1 MEAEKIFDALQHTGI
16 YIVDRETMITYY
28 ENPIAQQYSVKERI
42 GKPCYSS
49 HGNTSMCSSCP
60 IRTQEHVSFVSRG
73 DLNMVFIVRS
83 VEITWNGRP
92 SYLISVAKQMDLPHM
107 TEYDKSM
114 NRMSR
119 ALQCSVS
126 VYTEINMEAMSYRR
140 IKLKNVQRFDT
151 APVGDYARVFELMC
165 QNEIHPDDVA
175 RVRENLAPDILHAI
189 SADSK
194 GASEFSVR
202 YRLKNAEPM
211 VMMET
216 RVIILRDELPH
227 YAVCIVTDVTE
238 ETMRNEQIDALS
250 NVLQNVAVG
259 MFVFELDQNDC
270 HVVIA
275 NPAVCKMMGID
286 REKTLGIQNEQILS
300 LTHPDDVPLI
310 QNVIRKMSVPGGAM
324 DYEYRTLN
332 KRSGNYIWLSAK
344 ARSMA
349 SPDGK
354 VLAYIS
360 YYDITE
366 ARKLRELQ
374 AALEAEKKATEAKS
388 GFLANMSH
396 EIRTPMN
403 AILGM
408 TELAIG
414 MVHDNDV
421 VAEYLKQIKESSDY
435 LLGIL
440 NDILEMSRIDSGKVS
455 LNKEWIAPREILTPV
470 LNMISPRMTEKGITF
485 TYDPRILRRSRI
497 KFLIDPQKTKQ
508 MLMNLLNNACKFT
521 PEGGQVKL
529 SFRNISIDRSNGTA
543 LDHII
548 IEDDGCGMSKEFLQ
562 RIFQPFEQ
570 ERISQTASVQ
580 GTGLGL
586 AISRTVARQMG
597 GDITVVSELGKGSAF
612 TITFPYQYR
621 LTDADEETVDSNDQH
636 ISDSVLAGKRILLAE
651 DHPLNALIATKLLEN
666 QGIAI
671 THVSDGEGAVKIFAS
686 NPPDTY
692 AAILMDVCMPNM
704 DGLTATKAIRS
715 MAREDAKTIPI
726 IAMTANAYDEDRKKS
741 KEAGMNIHLTKPI
754 VPAILYDTLKKC
766 MKT

>member
-1 MEAEKIFDALQHTGI
+1 
-16 YIVDRETMITYY
+16 
-28 ENPIAQQYSVKERI
+28 
-42 GKPCYSS
+42 
-49 HGNTSMCSSCP
+49 
-60 IRTQEHVSFVSRG
+60 
-73 DLNMVFIVRS
+73 
-83 VEITWNGRP
+83 
-92 SYLISVAKQMDLPHM
+92 
-107 TEYDKSM
+107 
-114 NRMSR
+114 
-119 ALQCSVS
+119 
-126 VYTEINMEAMSYRR
+126 
-140 IKLKNVQRFDT
+140 
-151 APVGDYARVFELMC
+151 
-165 QNEIHPDDVA
+165 
-175 RVRENLAPDILHAI
+175 
-189 SADSK
+189 
-194 GASEFSVR
+194 
-202 YRLKNAEPM
+202 
-211 VMMET
+211 
-216 RVIILRDELPH
+216 
-227 YAVCIVTDVTE
+227 
-238 ETMRNEQIDALS
+238 
-250 NVLQNVAVG
+250 
-259 MFVFELDQNDC
+259 
-270 HVVIA
+270 
-275 NPAVCKMMGID
+275 
-286 REKTLGIQNEQILS
+286 
-300 LTHPDDVPLI
+300 
-310 QNVIRKMSVPGGAM
+310 
-324 DYEYRTLN
+324 
-332 KRSGNYIWLSAK
+332 
-344 ARSMA
+344 
-349 SPDGK
+349 
-354 VLAYIS
+354 
-360 YYDITE
+360 
-366 ARKLRELQ
+366 
-374 AALEAEKKATEAKS
+374 
-388 GFLANMSH
+388 MSH

-455 LNKEWIAPREILTPV
+455 LNKRVDRSRDSDPRVEYDFAADDGE
-470 LNMISPRMTEKGITF
+470 RYYF

-570 ERISQTASVQ
+570 ETYFTDSFCSRDRF
-580 GTGLGL
+580 GTS
-586 AISRTVARQMG
+586 ISRTVARQMG

-621 LTDADEETVDSNDQH
+621 LTDADEGTVDSNDQH

-704 DGLTATKAIRS
+704 DGLTATKSHSFHGA
-715 MAREDAKTIPI
+715 
-726 IAMTANAYDEDRKKS
+726 
-741 KEAGMNIHLTKPI
+741 
-754 VPAILYDTLKKC
+754 
-766 MKT
+766 